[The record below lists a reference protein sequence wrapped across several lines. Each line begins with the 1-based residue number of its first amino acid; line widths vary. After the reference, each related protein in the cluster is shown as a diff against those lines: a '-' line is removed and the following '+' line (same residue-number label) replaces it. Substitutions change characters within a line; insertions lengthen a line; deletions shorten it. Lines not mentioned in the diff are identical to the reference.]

1 MDGWLAAL
9 ATDVLRPV
17 EALLLAKFDAT
28 LVRAASPDRNTYLQG
43 QTFLEPCGFQAQKYA
58 ITHASL

>member
-43 QTFLEPCGFQAQKYA
+43 QTFLERGFQAQKFA